1 MVTGVAGWIKKIEN
15 SVITDVLNSS
25 INLKNEL
32 SSKKGMEESI
42 SDGFVGSIFDSSEAW
57 YRIS

>member
-1 MVTGVAGWIKKIEN
+1 MNKKIEN

-42 SDGFVGSIFDSSEAW
+42 SDGFVGSIFDSSETW

>member
-1 MVTGVAGWIKKIEN
+1 MNKNVES

-32 SSKKGMEESI
+32 NSKKGMEGSI
-42 SDGFVGSIFDSSEAW
+42 SDGFVGSIFDSSETLV
-57 YRIS
+57 

>member
-1 MVTGVAGWIKKIEN
+1 MNKKIEN